1 MILFIVCLAA
11 AVKHDIQVFRDF
23 RKVRMDATARQIVSL
38 AEESMQYY
46 STVGHLPSSY
56 TEMQSLARS
65 SDQLNDGWG
74 RPLIIRFDAGSDI
87 MHIVSMGADGNP
99 GGRSEDES
107 DWHIVLSVCPVIPQ
121 SFQASIISCPAASLQ
136 YLKSEIEW
144 ISSEVKLKDF

>member
-1 MILFIVCLAA
+1 MILFFVYLVV
-11 AVKHDIQVFRDF
+11 AVKHEIQLFRDIQRD
-23 RKVRMDATARQIVSL
+23 RITDTARHIVSL
-38 AEESMQYY
+38 AAVSMEYY
-46 STVGHLPSSY
+46 STRGLLPSSY

-65 SDQLNDGWG
+65 SDLLNDGWG
-74 RPLIIRFDAGSDI
+74 RPFIIRYDAGSDI

-107 DWHIVLSVCPVIPQ
+107 DWHLVLSVCPVIPQ

-144 ISSEVKLKDF
+144 ISSEAKLNNL